1 MLISGLII
9 IIIGIVAFLIIKGK
23 KKSIIPTKDVE
34 ILELSEI
41 LQFFK
46 QPNITSKLKSD
57 SNLLAVAIKEN
68 GKNGTIHIVASLFNK
83 EKEEIVSIDKE
94 AVAWNAKKLDDRLV
108 QMFGDRDMVIL
119 K

>member
-1 MLISGLII
+1 MLTIGII
-9 IIIGIVAFLIIKGK
+9 IVIGIVAFVIIKGK

-34 ILELSEI
+34 MLELAEI

-46 QPNITSKLKSD
+46 RPDILAKLKAD

-68 GKNGTIHIVASLFNK
+68 SKNGTIHIVASLFNK
-83 EKEEIVSIDKE
+83 EKEKIDSINKE
-94 AVAWNAKKLDDRLV
+94 AVAWNAKKLDDRLI
-108 QMFGDRDMVIL
+108 QLFGDRDMIIL